1 MKIGGAIMPFPD
13 IVWSGLAIIGG
24 LLLMRDASKLKTN
37 QKVGVMVIFAGFIFQ
52 VYWVL
57 LHQTEPGEVT
67 WNMTSIIGVIFVS
80 IMVVALVLSIF
91 PEIIGKKKK

>member
-1 MKIGGAIMPFPD
+1 MPIPG

-24 LLLMRDASKLKTN
+24 LLLIRNASKLKRN
-37 QKVGVMVIFAGFIFQ
+37 QRVGVMVIFAGFIFQ

-57 LHQTEPGEVT
+57 LHQTEPAELT
-67 WNMTSIIGVIFVS
+67 WNMTSKIGVIFVS

-91 PEIIGKKKK
+91 PEIIGKQKK